1 MPSFDDSVDPA
12 KALHPEN
19 TQHNARSLNY
29 VRSTLASIAGA
40 TAGVLGLTSYS
51 GFMFYFL
58 SSLFA
63 AIVVNLC
70 NTGLSPSKYFRQ
82 GFWETAS
89 QGLIGNLMSYTL
101 FWTLLY
107 GLVHV
112 YEA

>member
-1 MPSFDDSVDPA
+1 
-12 KALHPEN
+12 
-19 TQHNARSLNY
+19 
-29 VRSTLASIAGA
+29 
-40 TAGVLGLTSYS
+40 
-51 GFMFYFL
+51 MFYFL

-101 FWTLLY
+101 CRFRSILSAKDVLTSLPQSGPCCTDWYTY
-107 GLVHV
+107 TKRKM
-112 YEA
+112 